1 MASSQTRQF
10 KIALIGDSA
19 VGKTSIRRNF
29 MGQSFTSSHI
39 ATLGVDFAQK
49 NIRHEDAPIR
59 LTIWDLAGQHTY
71 ESVRKLYY
79 QGTHGLMFV
88 YSIANTDSFENSARW
103 FVEVSKYLRQPFPP
117 IAILANKIDLRESET
132 TKTLLT
138 TKDGEEFVK
147 RFGEKLQ
154 GSIIFR
160 ETSALTGEN
169 IEDVFIELIDLMM
182 EANPL

>member
-1 MASSQTRQF
+1 MASSRTRQF
-10 KIALIGDSA
+10 KIALIGDSE

-29 MGQSFTSSHI
+29 MGQTFTSSHI

-49 NIRHEDAPIR
+49 NIPHETAPIR
-59 LTIWDLAGQHTY
+59 LTIWDLAGEHTY

-88 YSIANTDSFENSARW
+88 YSISDRTSFDNSSRW

-117 IAILANKIDLRESET
+117 IAILANKIDLRESES
-132 TKTLLT
+132 TKNLLT
-138 TKDGEEFVK
+138 NEDGENFSK
-147 RFGEKLQ
+147 RFSEKLQ
-154 GSIIFR
+154 GPVIFS

-169 IEDVFIELIDLMM
+169 IEDVFIDLIELMI